1 MTSLLEAVADVRTMS
16 RPASVPPRPSAS
28 ESGLRLAMQLRDVP
42 AKSGACVLLFVPAG
56 RNGDASPAAGDAVSA
71 FLDVQEGPL
80 LIVDLRVESFADST
94 PAWFDVLPSAEQTQL
109 THNAGLAADTAHISR
124 PLLRRRDKAPYS
136 RTPQFDEQLT
146 EARSQYRYVLY
157 IGDSLPARD
166 TLMAAAAADGVVLSV
181 PPGHT
186 TRTEL
191 HDVAAQLRH
200 AHGKLL
206 GFVVDPRAV
215 QRGSGK

>member
-80 LIVDLRVESFADST
+80 LIVDLRVESFADMLELR
-94 PAWFDVLPSAEQTQL
+94 V
-109 THNAGLAADTAHISR
+109 G
-124 PLLRRRDKAPYS
+124 LRRLLELR
-136 RTPQFDEQLT
+136 
-146 EARSQYRYVLY
+146 ARERYREGYY
-157 IGDSLPARD
+157 
-166 TLMAAAAADGVVLSV
+166 
-181 PPGHT
+181 
-186 TRTEL
+186 
-191 HDVAAQLRH
+191 DVT
-200 AHGKLL
+200 
-206 GFVVDPRAV
+206 
-215 QRGSGK
+215 